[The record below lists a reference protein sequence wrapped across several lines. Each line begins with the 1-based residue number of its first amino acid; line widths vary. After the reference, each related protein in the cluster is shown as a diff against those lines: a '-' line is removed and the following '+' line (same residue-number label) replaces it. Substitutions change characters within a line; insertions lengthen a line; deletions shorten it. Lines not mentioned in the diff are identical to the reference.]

1 MRMPNFNKVGLIAK
15 SNDLSVSETL
25 NNVFNLLKE
34 RGLEVLL
41 DSSTRGLLGGPIAV
55 DIETIGRECDLAVV
69 IGGDGTLLHAARS
82 LVEAD
87 VPLVGVNRGRLG
99 FLVDVSPEDGLHEL
113 VEIIEGNYQ
122 QEERLMLHC
131 QLARRGE
138 IIHESLAFND
148 MVMRTKNVLQIL
160 EFEISINGSFVLSQR
175 ADGVIVASPSGS
187 TAYSLSSGGPIV
199 NPHLPAL
206 VVQPI
211 CPHTLS
217 SRPLVVSADS
227 HISVLVTEKKTVHAQ
242 MVCDGQVYNDLQNE
256 DIIEVR
262 KHDKPIRILHPSN
275 YDYHH
280 ILREKLNWG

>member
-1 MRMPNFNKVGLIAK
+1 MSNFSKVGLIAK

-25 NNVFNLLKE
+25 NNVYNLLQDK
-34 RGLEVLL
+34 GLDVML
-41 DSSTRGLLGGPIAV
+41 DTSTRGLLGGPIAV
-55 DIETIGRECDLAVV
+55 DIETIGKECDLAVV
-69 IGGDGTLLHAARS
+69 IGGDGTLLHAARE
-82 LVEAD
+82 LVDAD

-113 VEIIEGNYQ
+113 VDIIDGDFQ
-122 QEERLMLHC
+122 QEERLMLNC
-131 QLARRGE
+131 RLARKGKV
-138 IIHESLAFND
+138 IHQSLAFND
-148 MVMRTKNVLQIL
+148 MVMRTKNVLQII

-199 NPHLPAL
+199 NPNLPAV

-217 SRPLVVSADS
+217 SRPLVVNADS
-227 HISVLVTEKKTVHAQ
+227 EISVLVTEKKTVHAQ
-242 MVCDGQVYNDLQNE
+242 MVCDGQVYNDLQND

-262 KHDKPIRILHPSN
+262 RHDQAIRILHPST

>member
-1 MRMPNFNKVGLIAK
+1 MGMSNFNKVGLISK

-25 NNVFNLLKE
+25 NNVYNLLREK
-34 RGLEVLL
+34 GLDVMLET
-41 DSSTRGLLGGPIAV
+41 STRGLLGGPITV
-55 DIETIGRECDLAVV
+55 DIETIGKECDLAVV
-69 IGGDGTLLHAARS
+69 IGGDGTLLRAARE
-82 LVEAD
+82 LVNAD
-87 VPLVGVNRGRLG
+87 VPLIGVNRGRLG

-113 VEIIEGNYQ
+113 VDIIDGNYQ
-122 QEERLMLHC
+122 QEERLMLNC
-131 QLARRGE
+131 RLARQGE
-138 IIHESLAFND
+138 IIHQSLAFND
-148 MVMRTKNVLQIL
+148 MVMRTKNVLQII

-199 NPHLPAL
+199 NPNLPAV

-217 SRPLVVSADS
+217 SRPLVVNADS
-227 HISVLVTEKKTVHAQ
+227 EISVLVTEKKTVHAQ
-242 MVCDGQVYNDLQNE
+242 MVCDGQVYNDLQND

-262 KHDKPIRILHPSN
+262 RHDKAIRILHPAN
-275 YDYHH
+275 YDYHS

>member
-1 MRMPNFNKVGLIAK
+1 MANFNKVGLISK

-25 NNVFNLLKE
+25 NNVYNLLRDK
-34 RGLEVLL
+34 GLDVML
-41 DSSTRGLLGGPIAV
+41 DNSTRGLLGGPITV
-55 DIETIGRECDLAVV
+55 DIEKIGQECDLAVV
-69 IGGDGTLLHAARS
+69 IGGDGTLLHAARE
-82 LVEAD
+82 LVDAD

-113 VEIIEGNYQ
+113 IDIIDGDYQ
-122 QEERLMLHC
+122 QEERLMLNC
-131 QLARRGE
+131 RLARNGK
-138 IIHESLAFND
+138 IIHQSLAFND
-148 MVMRTKNVLQIL
+148 MVMRTKNVLQII
-160 EFEISINGSFVLSQR
+160 EFELSINGSFVLTQR
-175 ADGVIVASPSGS
+175 ADGIIVATPSGS

-199 NPHLPAL
+199 NPSLPAL

-227 HISVLVTEKKTVHAQ
+227 EISVLVTEKKTVHAQ
-242 MVCDGQVYNDLQNE
+242 MVCDGQVYNDLQNN

-262 KHDKPIRILHPSN
+262 KHKNAIRILHPSK

>member
-1 MRMPNFNKVGLIAK
+1 MSNFNKVGLISK

-25 NNVFNLLKE
+25 NNVYNLLKDK
-34 RGLEVLL
+34 GLDVML
-41 DSSTRGLLGGPIAV
+41 DNSTRGLLGGPITV
-55 DIETIGRECDLAVV
+55 DIEKIGQECDLAVV
-69 IGGDGTLLHAARS
+69 IGGDGTLLHAARE
-82 LVEAD
+82 LVDAD

-113 VEIIEGNYQ
+113 IEIIDGDYQ
-122 QEERLMLHC
+122 QEERLMLNC
-131 QLARRGE
+131 RLARNGK
-138 IIHESLAFND
+138 IIHQSLAFND
-148 MVMRTKNVLQIL
+148 MVMRTKNVLQII
-160 EFEISINGSFVLSQR
+160 EFELSINGSFVLSQR

-199 NPHLPAL
+199 NPNLPAL

-227 HISVLVTEKKTVHAQ
+227 EISVLVTEKKTVHAQ
-242 MVCDGQVYNDLQNE
+242 MVCDGQVYNDLQNN

-262 KHDKPIRILHPSN
+262 KHSNAIRILHPTK

>member
-25 NNVFNLLKE
+25 NNVFNLLKAK
-34 RGLEVLL
+34 GLEVLL